1 VFEYYINT
9 QKMKIM
15 KTDSIIKPWHPGE
28 ITKEDF
34 LGDYGLTKYAL
45 AKALKISHPSIM
57 GHFELETK
65 GGTRRTPPG

>member
-1 VFEYYINT
+1 
-9 QKMKIM
+9 MKIM

-28 ITKEDF
+28 IIKEDF
-34 LGDYGLTKYAL
+34 LGDYGLTQYAL